1 MLRLMLRAL
10 SCLFFTSVVALHG
23 AKLKASQATARDAE
37 TQVPRWIAP
46 IPNSSLPLGG
56 FSPAPG
62 AVNVEVH
69 HGTNATG
76 NYNHAAMLDYHNGV
90 FLVAW
95 KNGPFNEDKS
105 GQRILYVKSGH
116 RQF

>member
-1 MLRLMLRAL
+1 M
-10 SCLFFTSVVALHG
+10 
-23 AKLKASQATARDAE
+23 
-37 TQVPRWIAP
+37 
-46 IPNSSLPLGG
+46 
-56 FSPAPG
+56 
-62 AVNVEVH
+62 NVEVH

-105 GQRILYVKSGH
+105 GQRILYVKSQSQVLLTCDSVGVVRVVGEQYILVLRVLVLH
-116 RQF
+116 